1 MNDETQTKWEE
12 NNNNKTDI
20 RLKFLLY
27 VFCGVWKLDNDIV
40 TTESS
45 KCILLFSSSF
55 SSHKNVLFSVAGCKC
70 TRVHSVHLFL
80 FGFFLL
86 YFQHAHVRAHSNENS
101 LFFLVRPLWVVLKL
115 RVEGK
120 KWFPAFYLN
129 WSKIFSWLKVV
140 FRILTFLCFGGHRFF
155 ICYYYCWV
163 FTFLKW
169 IKKCKF
175 MIKYHY

>member
-1 MNDETQTKWEE
+1 MYSAVSE
-12 NNNNKTDI
+12 NLTMTSSQLNRANVSYF
-20 RLKFLLY
+20 FLLHL
-27 VFCGVWKLDNDIV
+27 VHIKMCF
-40 TTESS
+40 
-45 KCILLFSSSF
+45 
-55 SSHKNVLFSVAGCKC
+55 FSVVGCKC

-101 LFFLVRPLWVVLKL
+101 LFFLVRPLWVMLKL

-140 FRILTFLCFGGHRFF
+140 FRILIFLCFGGHRFF